1 MRWAALQQRY
11 RLLTCGA
18 TGEHPIPRPYKASLV
33 RPGRERHGR
42 TAEGRSGYRQ
52 GPGAESTGVIHDR
65 CGRCAPQGTRRADL
79 QRLQPERARADLD
92 PTRDLR
98 RPDPSL
104 FTFFQDINYLQLCVD
119 CVKRLVY
126 VPRGINSTV
135 SSSLRRRL
143 KYVRGGECRI
153 VIQVAEDRF
162 ISRPGSLEERADLGI
177 RQLYACAMQTILICP
192 KAGTR
197 ESGKEA
203 GSKSE
208 QGGAPQASRPCC
220 SSRIRV

>member
-1 MRWAALQQRY
+1 
-11 RLLTCGA
+11 
-18 TGEHPIPRPYKASLV
+18 V
-33 RPGRERHGR
+33 RPKVLGGQIFSAFSRSEREL
-42 TAEGRSGYRQ
+42 
-52 GPGAESTGVIHDR
+52 IW
-65 CGRCAPQGTRRADL
+65 TRLEIFDGL
-79 QRLQPERARADLD
+79 I
-92 PTRDLR
+92 
-98 RPDPSL
+98 PSL